1 LWSKALMRAAFD
13 LSKIRDREALKL
25 RREPYWQRLRPGCYL
40 GYRPSANGGPGTW
53 IGRAYDEDSQSYRLK
68 ALGRFDDEIP
78 LARFALAKTAAEV
91 HAALVSRGGVPN
103 RGIHTVGDACRLFA
117 HENPEAEARFRR
129 YVYSDPLSK
138 IKLSRLRRSHVAEW
152 RGRLAA
158 TPALVSRRLTGE
170 PVTRTRSAATLNR
183 DMAVL
188 RTALG
193 AVLPLGLPN
202 TESAWQEALKPIK
215 NAVRRRTLYLNHDER
230 RLLVASIDAE
240 ARPFISALCMLPLRP
255 GAVANLLA
263 GDFEKRTSELTIA
276 KDKSG
281 ANRRIVVPR
290 AAAQLFASAAEGK
303 QADAPLFTRSNGKPW
318 TKENWNRSLNVAA
331 EKANL
336 PPNIT
341 AYTLRH
347 STITDLVTA
356 GLPLLTVAQIS
367 GTSVEMIEKHYG
379 HLIRH
384 AAVKALARLV
394 VWR

>member
-1 LWSKALMRAAFD
+1 MRAAFD

-40 GYRPSANGGPGTW
+40 GYRPSAKGGPGTW
-53 IGRAYDEDSQSYRLK
+53 IARAYDEDSQSYRLK

-78 LARFALAKTAAEV
+78 PARFALAKTAAEA
-91 HAALVSRGGVPN
+91 HAALVSRGGIPK

-117 HENPEAEARFRR
+117 HQNPEADARFRR
-129 YVYSDPLSK
+129 YVYSDPLAK

-152 RGRLAA
+152 RERVAA
-158 TPALVSRRLTGE
+158 TPALVSRRLTGD

-202 TESAWQEALKPIK
+202 TERAWQEALKPIK
-215 NAVRRRTLYLNHDER
+215 NAVRRRTLYLNQDER

-240 ARPFISALCMLPLRP
+240 AKPFISALCMLPLRP
-255 GAVANLLA
+255 GAAANLLVA
-263 GDFEKRTSELTIA
+263 DFEKRTSELTIA

-281 ANRRIVVPR
+281 ANRRIVVPP
-290 AAAQLFASAAEGK
+290 AAAELFASAAEGK
-303 QADAPLFTRSNGKPW
+303 PADAPLFTRSNGKPW
-318 TKENWNRSLNVAA
+318 TKENWNKALAAAAAKAELPSNV
-331 EKANL
+331 
-336 PPNIT
+336 T

-384 AAVKALARLV
+384 AAVEALAGLV
-394 VWR
+394 VWE